1 MALEEKT
8 SIHLG
13 VPYIYLPAQKKFLCS
28 SGVLFTLEE
37 YRNGIDINAEYE
49 RRAKEGMLYD
59 YAYAKSTGLLRKKRG
74 YSKTLVDSSPS
85 ELTVENEALE
95 KQNNEGL
102 YKKSFEKIAAENPS
116 VTEPKRNGETVPKA
130 LEDDTNRLQ
139 HEVTVHGRAGGDW
152 RDTSEVRHEVEGRN
166 GNSLD
171 RQEEKQGFSVMF
183 IVALLG
189 FTSLISGYISTLH
202 TATYLCDYVDVFSA
216 WLMSASVT
224 AYNATAFEVS
234 VIFKSKR
241 RFGLAF
247 VFITLW
253 AMVTLFSMATTVS
266 VFYDRFNFTE
276 TQRAME
282 NKQADSNKLALELL
296 QKKEADLRESIEFK
310 KKDIEYRQERDYA
323 TTAVRTELNE
333 LQEELQKNLSEQ
345 QQLLQE
351 TPEVTEKIT
360 KRKESLFAFLGRL
373 MKIEGGVLEFIMSTL
388 SAIFVNLISP
398 LSLTAVTELLRKR
411 TLD

>member
-1 MALEEKT
+1 MALEEKI
-8 SIHLG
+8 SKHLG
-13 VPYIYLPAQKKFLCS
+13 KPYIYLKDQKKFLCQN
-28 SGVLFTLEE
+28 GVLFTLDE
-37 YRNGIDINAEYE
+37 YKNGIDINAEYE
-49 RRAKEGMLYD
+49 RRAKEDMLYD
-59 YAYAKSTGLLRKKRG
+59 YTYAKSTGLLRKKRG
-74 YSKTLVDSSPS
+74 YSKMLSGSS
-85 ELTVENEALE
+85 TDGNEA
-95 KQNNEGL
+95 
-102 YKKSFEKIAAENPS
+102 FEKITAENPGI
-116 VTEPKRNGETVPKA
+116 TEQKKNVETVPKVS
-130 LEDDTNRLQ
+130 EDSTNGLQ
-139 HEVTVHGRAGGDW
+139 HKVSEW
-152 RDTSEVRHEVEGRN
+152 KDTSEVRQETEGRN

-202 TATYLCDYVDVFSA
+202 TATYLYDYVDVFSA

-266 VFYDRFNFTE
+266 VFYDRFNFIE
-276 TQRAME
+276 TQIALE
-282 NKQADSNKLALELL
+282 NKQTDSNKLALELL
-296 QKKEADLRESIEFK
+296 QKKESDLRESIEFK
-310 KKDIEYRQERDYA
+310 KKDIEYRQEKDYA

-351 TPEVTEKIT
+351 TPEVTEKAA

-373 MKIEGGVLEFIMSTL
+373 MKIEGGVLEFIMSTM
-388 SAIFVNLISP
+388 SAIFINIISP
-398 LSLTAVTELLRKR
+398 MSLVAVAEIKTKKKR

>member
-1 MALEEKT
+1 MALEEKI
-8 SIHLG
+8 SKHLG
-13 VPYIYLPAQKKFLCS
+13 KPYIYLKDKKKFLCQN
-28 SGVLFTLEE
+28 GVLFTLDE
-37 YRNGIDINAEYE
+37 YKNGIDINKEYE
-49 RRAKEGMLYD
+49 RRLREDTLYD

-74 YSKTLVDSSPS
+74 YGQPS
-85 ELTVENEALE
+85 EQISDNTERSASGDSLLSAEPE
-95 KQNNEGL
+95 
-102 YKKSFEKIAAENPS
+102 SFEEVQESFEEVQERSSGDNEETRTELDKQEEIKGKIENGNVS
-116 VTEPKRNGETVPKA
+116 
-130 LEDDTNRLQ
+130 D
-139 HEVTVHGRAGGDW
+139 GRA
-152 RDTSEVRHEVEGRN
+152 V
-166 GNSLD
+166 
-171 RQEEKQGFSVMF
+171 GF
-183 IVALLG
+183 IIALLA

-202 TATYLCDYVDVFSA
+202 TATYLYDYVDVFSA

-247 VFITLW
+247 IFITLW

-266 VFYDRFNFTE
+266 VFYDRFNFIE
-276 TQRAME
+276 TQIALE
-282 NKQADSNKLALELL
+282 NKQTDSNKLALELL
-296 QKKEADLRESIEFK
+296 QKKESDLRESIEFK
-310 KKDIEYRQERDYA
+310 KKDIEYRQEKDYA

-351 TPEVTEKIT
+351 TPEVTEKAA

-373 MKIEGGVLEFIMSTL
+373 MKIEGGVLEFIMSTM
-388 SAIFVNLISP
+388 SAIFINIISP
-398 LSLTAVTELLRKR
+398 MSLVAVAEIKTKKKR

>member
-1 MALEEKT
+1 MALEEKI
-8 SIHLG
+8 SKHLG
-13 VPYIYLPAQKKFLCS
+13 KPYIYLKDQKKFLCS
-28 SGVLFTLEE
+28 NGVLFTLEE
-37 YRNGIDINAEYE
+37 YKNGIDINAEYE
-49 RRAKEGMLYD
+49 RRANEDMLYD
-59 YAYAKSTGLLRKKRG
+59 YNYAKSTGLLRKKRG
-74 YSKTLVDSSPS
+74 YSKMLAGSS
-85 ELTVENEALE
+85 TVENEA
-95 KQNNEGL
+95 
-102 YKKSFEKIAAENPS
+102 FEKITAENPS
-116 VTEPKRNGETVPKA
+116 ITEQKKNTETVPKVS
-130 LEDDTNRLQ
+130 EDSTNGLQ
-139 HEVTVHGRAGGDW
+139 HKVSVQK
-152 RDTSEVRHEVEGRN
+152 DTSEVRQETEGRN

-183 IVALLG
+183 IVTLLG

-202 TATYLCDYVDVFSA
+202 TATYLYDYVDVFSA

-241 RFGLAF
+241 RFGLSF

-266 VFYDRFNFTE
+266 VFYDRFNFIE
-276 TQRAME
+276 AQIALE
-282 NKQADSNKLALELL
+282 NKQTDSNKLALELL
-296 QKKEADLRESIEFK
+296 QKKESDLRESIEFK
-310 KKDIEYRQERDYA
+310 KKDIEYRQEKDYA

-398 LSLTAVTELLRKR
+398 LSLTAVTELLKKR
-411 TLD
+411 ALD

>member
-1 MALEEKT
+1 MALEEKI
-8 SIHLG
+8 SKHLG
-13 VPYIYLPAQKKFLCS
+13 KPYIYLKDQKKFLCS
-28 SGVLFTLEE
+28 NGVLFTLEE
-37 YRNGIDINAEYE
+37 YKNGIDINAEYE
-49 RRAKEGMLYD
+49 RRANEDMLYD
-59 YAYAKSTGLLRKKRG
+59 YTYAKSTGLLRKKRG
-74 YSKTLVDSSPS
+74 YSKMLSGSS
-85 ELTVENEALE
+85 TVENEA
-95 KQNNEGL
+95 
-102 YKKSFEKIAAENPS
+102 FEKITAENPS
-116 VTEPKRNGETVPKA
+116 ITEQKKNAETVPKVS
-130 LEDDTNRLQ
+130 EDSTNGLQ
-139 HEVTVHGRAGGDW
+139 HKVSEWKG
-152 RDTSEVRHEVEGRN
+152 TSEVRQETEGRN
-166 GNSLD
+166 GNSLN

-183 IVALLG
+183 IVTLLG

-202 TATYLCDYVDVFSA
+202 TATYLYDYVDMISA

-253 AMVTLFSMATTVS
+253 TMVTLFSMATTVS
-266 VFYDRFNFTE
+266 VFYDRFNFIE
-276 TQRAME
+276 TQIALE
-282 NKQADSNKLALELL
+282 NKQTDSNKLALELL
-296 QKKEADLRESIEFK
+296 QKKESDLRESIEFK
-310 KKDIEYRQERDYA
+310 KKDIEYRQEKDYA

-345 QQLLQE
+345 QRLLQE
-351 TPEVTEKIT
+351 TPEVTEKAA

-373 MKIEGGVLEFIMSTL
+373 MKIEGGVLEFIMSTM

-398 LSLTAVTELLRKR
+398 LSLTAVTELLKKR

>member
-1 MALEEKT
+1 MALEEKI
-8 SIHLG
+8 SEHLG
-13 VPYIYLPAQKKFLCS
+13 KPYVYIKDQKKFLCS
-28 SGVLFTLEE
+28 NGVLFTLEE
-37 YRNGIDINAEYE
+37 YKNGININAEYE
-49 RRAKEGMLYD
+49 RRAKEDMLYD

-74 YSKTLVDSSPS
+74 YSKMLVDSSPV
-85 ELTVENEALE
+85 EQTVENGALE
-95 KQNNEGL
+95 KQNNEGI
-102 YKKSFEKIAAENPS
+102 YKESFEKIAAENPS
-116 VTEPKRNGETVPKA
+116 VPEQKKNDETVPKVS
-130 LEDDTNRLQ
+130 EDDTNGLQ
-139 HEVTVHGRAGGDW
+139 HEVPVHGRTGGDW
-152 RDTSEVRHEVEGRN
+152 RDTSEVRHEVEGR
-166 GNSLD
+166 
-171 RQEEKQGFSVMF
+171 RQGEKQGFSVMF

-202 TATYLCDYVDVFSA
+202 TATYLYDYVDMFSA

-241 RFGLAF
+241 RFGLTF

-253 AMVTLFSMATTVS
+253 TMVTLFSMATTVS

-276 TQRAME
+276 TQIALE
-282 NKQADSNKLALELL
+282 NKQSDSNKLTLELL

-323 TTAVRTELNE
+323 TTAVRLELE
-333 LQEELQKNLSEQ
+333 ALQKELQKNLSEQ

-351 TPEVTEKIT
+351 TPEVTEKVT

-388 SAIFVNLISP
+388 SAIFVNLIAP
-398 LSLTAVTELLRKR
+398 LSLTAVTELLKKR

>member
-1 MALEEKT
+1 MALEEKI
-8 SIHLG
+8 SKHLG
-13 VPYIYLPAQKKFLCS
+13 KPYIYLKDQKKFLCS
-28 SGVLFTLEE
+28 NGVLFTLEE
-37 YRNGIDINAEYE
+37 YKNGIDINAEYE
-49 RRAKEGMLYD
+49 RRANEDMLYD
-59 YAYAKSTGLLRKKRG
+59 YNYAKSTGLLRKKRG
-74 YSKTLVDSSPS
+74 YSKMLSGSS
-85 ELTVENEALE
+85 TAENGALE
-95 KQNNEGL
+95 KQNNEGV
-102 YKKSFEKIAAENPS
+102 YKESFEKIATESSIVPEQKKNDATAPKVSTNGHKVS
-116 VTEPKRNGETVPKA
+116 VRKDA
-130 LEDDTNRLQ
+130 
-139 HEVTVHGRAGGDW
+139 
-152 RDTSEVRHEVEGRN
+152 SEVRQETEGRN
-166 GNSLD
+166 GNSLN

-183 IVALLG
+183 IVTLLG

-202 TATYLCDYVDVFSA
+202 TATYLYDYVDVFSA

-266 VFYDRFNFTE
+266 VFYDRFNFIE
-276 TQRAME
+276 AQIALE
-282 NKQADSNKLALELL
+282 NKQTDSNKLALELL
-296 QKKEADLRESIEFK
+296 QKKESDLRESIEFK
-310 KKDIEYRQERDYA
+310 KKDIEYRQEKDYA

-351 TPEVTEKIT
+351 TPEVTEKVA

-388 SAIFVNLISP
+388 SAIFVNLIAP

>member
-1 MALEEKT
+1 MALEEKI
-8 SIHLG
+8 SKHLG
-13 VPYIYLPAQKKFLCS
+13 KPYIYLKDQKKFLCS
-28 SGVLFTLEE
+28 NGVLFTLEE
-37 YRNGIDINAEYE
+37 YKNGIDINAEYE
-49 RRAKEGMLYD
+49 RRANEDMLYD
-59 YAYAKSTGLLRKKRG
+59 YNYAKSTGLLRKKRG
-74 YSKTLVDSSPS
+74 YSKMLAGSP
-85 ELTVENEALE
+85 TAENGA
-95 KQNNEGL
+95 
-102 YKKSFEKIAAENPS
+102 FEKITAENPS
-116 VTEPKRNGETVPKA
+116 VTEQKKNAETVPKVS
-130 LEDDTNRLQ
+130 EDSTNELQ
-139 HEVTVHGRAGGDW
+139 HKVSVQK
-152 RDTSEVRHEVEGRN
+152 DTSEVRQETEGRN

-183 IVALLG
+183 IVTLLG

-202 TATYLCDYVDVFSA
+202 TATYLYDYVDVFSA

-241 RFGLAF
+241 RFGLTF

-266 VFYDRFNFTE
+266 VFYDRFNFIE
-276 TQRAME
+276 TQIALE
-282 NKQADSNKLALELL
+282 NKQTDSNKLALELL
-296 QKKEADLRESIEFK
+296 QKKESDLRESIEFK
-310 KKDIEYRQERDYA
+310 KKDIEYRQEKDYA

-351 TPEVTEKIT
+351 TPEVTEKVT

-373 MKIEGGVLEFIMSTL
+373 MQIEGGVLEFIMSTL
-388 SAIFVNLISP
+388 SAIFVNLIAP
-398 LSLTAVTELLRKR
+398 LSLTAVTELLKKR
-411 TLD
+411 ALD

>member
-1 MALEEKT
+1 MALEEKI
-8 SIHLG
+8 SKHLG
-13 VPYIYLPAQKKFLCS
+13 KPYIYLKDQKKFLCS
-28 SGVLFTLEE
+28 NGVLFTLEE
-37 YRNGIDINAEYE
+37 YKNGIDINAEYE
-49 RRAKEGMLYD
+49 RRSKEDMLYD

-74 YSKTLVDSSPS
+74 YGQPS
-85 ELTVENEALE
+85 EQISDNTERSASGDSLPSTKPESLE
-95 KQNNEGL
+95 EVQEERSSGDNAETRTKLDKQEEIKG
-102 YKKSFEKIAAENPS
+102 KIE
-116 VTEPKRNGETVPKA
+116 
-130 LEDDTNRLQ
+130 
-139 HEVTVHGRAGGDW
+139 
-152 RDTSEVRHEVEGRN
+152 N
-166 GNSLD
+166 GNVSD
-171 RQEEKQGFSVMF
+171 RRAVGF
-183 IVALLG
+183 IIALLS

-202 TATYLCDYVDVFSA
+202 TATYLYDYVDVFSA

-266 VFYDRFNFTE
+266 VFYDRFNFIE
-276 TQRAME
+276 TQIALE
-282 NKQADSNKLALELL
+282 NKQTDSNKLALELL
-296 QKKEADLRESIEFK
+296 QKKESDLRESIEFK
-310 KKDIEYRQERDYA
+310 KKDIEYRQEKDYA

-351 TPEVTEKIT
+351 TPEATEKIT

-398 LSLTAVTELLRKR
+398 LSLTAVTELLKKR

>member
-1 MALEEKT
+1 MALEEKI
-8 SIHLG
+8 SKHLG
-13 VPYIYLPAQKKFLCS
+13 KPYIYLKDQKKFLCS
-28 SGVLFTLEE
+28 NGVLFTLEE
-37 YRNGIDINAEYE
+37 YKNGIDINAEYE
-49 RRAKEGMLYD
+49 RRAKEDMLYD

-74 YSKTLVDSSPS
+74 YSKMLSGSS
-85 ELTVENEALE
+85 TAENGALE
-95 KQNNEGL
+95 KQNNEGV
-102 YKKSFEKIAAENPS
+102 YKESFEKIATESSIVPEQKKNDATAPKVSTNGHKVS
-116 VTEPKRNGETVPKA
+116 VRKDA
-130 LEDDTNRLQ
+130 
-139 HEVTVHGRAGGDW
+139 
-152 RDTSEVRHEVEGRN
+152 SEVRQETEGRN
-166 GNSLD
+166 GNSLN

-183 IVALLG
+183 IVTLLG

-202 TATYLCDYVDVFSA
+202 TATYLYDYVDVFSA

-253 AMVTLFSMATTVS
+253 TMVTLFSMATTVS
-266 VFYDRFNFTE
+266 VFYDRFNFIE
-276 TQRAME
+276 AQIALE
-282 NKQADSNKLALELL
+282 NKQTDSNKLALELL
-296 QKKEADLRESIEFK
+296 QKKDSDLRESLEFK
-310 KKDIEYRQERDYA
+310 KKDIEYRQEKDYA

-388 SAIFVNLISP
+388 SAIFVNLIAP

>member
-1 MALEEKT
+1 MALEEKI
-8 SIHLG
+8 SKHLG
-13 VPYIYLPAQKKFLCS
+13 KPYIYLKDQKKFLCQN
-28 SGVLFTLEE
+28 GVLFTLDE
-37 YRNGIDINAEYE
+37 YKNGIDINAEYE
-49 RRAKEGMLYD
+49 RRAKEDMLFD
-59 YAYAKSTGLLRKKRG
+59 YNYAKSTGLLRKKRG
-74 YSKTLVDSSPS
+74 YSKMLASSS
-85 ELTVENEALE
+85 TELQPKV
-95 KQNNEGL
+95 
-102 YKKSFEKIAAENPS
+102 S
-116 VTEPKRNGETVPKA
+116 VQK
-130 LEDDTNRLQ
+130 
-139 HEVTVHGRAGGDW
+139 
-152 RDTSEVRHEVEGRN
+152 DTSEVQQETEGRN
-166 GNSLD
+166 GDSLN

-202 TATYLCDYVDVFSA
+202 TATYLYDYVDVFSA

-266 VFYDRFNFTE
+266 VFYDRFNFIE
-276 TQRAME
+276 TQIALE
-282 NKQADSNKLALELL
+282 NKQTDSNKLALELL
-296 QKKEADLRESIEFK
+296 QKKESDLRESIEFK
-310 KKDIEYRQERDYA
+310 KKDIEYRQEKDYA

-345 QQLLQE
+345 QRLLQE

-398 LSLTAVTELLRKR
+398 LSLTAVTELLKKR

>member
-1 MALEEKT
+1 MALEEKI
-8 SIHLG
+8 SKHLG
-13 VPYIYLPAQKKFLCS
+13 KPYIYLKDQKKFLCS
-28 SGVLFTLEE
+28 NGVLFTLEE
-37 YRNGIDINAEYE
+37 YKNGIDINTEYE
-49 RRAKEGMLYD
+49 RREKEDMLYD

-74 YSKTLVDSSPS
+74 YGQPS
-85 ELTVENEALE
+85 EQISDNTERSASGDSLPSTEPE
-95 KQNNEGL
+95 
-102 YKKSFEKIAAENPS
+102 SFEEVQERSSGDNAETRNELDKQEEIKGKIENGNVS
-116 VTEPKRNGETVPKA
+116 
-130 LEDDTNRLQ
+130 D
-139 HEVTVHGRAGGDW
+139 GRA
-152 RDTSEVRHEVEGRN
+152 V
-166 GNSLD
+166 
-171 RQEEKQGFSVMF
+171 GF
-183 IVALLG
+183 IIALLA

-202 TATYLCDYVDVFSA
+202 TATYLYDYVDVFSA

-266 VFYDRFNFTE
+266 VFYDRFNFIE
-276 TQRAME
+276 TQIALE
-282 NKQADSNKLALELL
+282 NKQTDSNKLALELL
-296 QKKEADLRESIEFK
+296 QKKESDLRESIEFK
-310 KKDIEYRQERDYA
+310 KKDIEYRQEKDYA

-388 SAIFVNLISP
+388 SAIFVNLIAP